1 MKRTVN
7 RLLLDLAVRRG
18 ILLEQYKKGIVLE
31 AIKLLNLEL
40 EPKLLAQL
48 MQEWPLRSLVAANNK
63 LIAAEYARLRDTIV
77 KRFNDL
83 SKVESSWQVKALK
96 SNTPIG
102 WDFFG
107 PAPETLKTLVATQPI
122 YGAVV
127 SDWFDNL
134 GRNTAFRVNQQ
145 IRMGVVEGSPIADI
159 VRSIKGTR
167 AAHYADGILNV
178 SRHELNTIVRTGVSE
193 IVNATREATYLQND
207 GIISQVMIVETLD
220 PVTCEECMGR
230 DGEVYDIGEGPRPPF
245 HPNCRGSTVPVLKS
259 WKELGIPAKESNES
273 TRASMDGQVPASMK
287 YGDWLAEQP
296 KAIQEEALG
305 IQKAELFRA
314 GKIDVKDF
322 ADETGRILTLKELAN
337 EM

>member
-1 MKRTVN
+1 MNRTVN
-7 RLLLDLAVRRG
+7 RLLLDLAIRRS
-18 ILLEQYKKGIVLE
+18 ILLEQYKKGTVIE

-48 MQEWPLRSLVAANNK
+48 QNEWPLRTLLAANNK

-83 SKVESSWQVKALK
+83 SKLESSWQIKALK
-96 SNTPIG
+96 SSTPIG
-102 WDFFG
+102 WDFIG
-107 PAPETLKTLVATQPI
+107 PASETLRTLVEKQPI
-122 YGAVV
+122 YGATV
-127 SDWFDNL
+127 SDWFANL

-145 IRMGVVEGSPIADI
+145 IRMGVVEGSSIADI

-167 AAHYADGILNV
+167 AAHYADGILNT

-193 IVNATREATYLQND
+193 IVNATREATYSQND
-207 GIISQVMIVETLD
+207 DVIKSVQLVETLD
-220 PVTCEECMGR
+220 PTTCEECMGR
-230 DGEVYDIGEGPRPPF
+230 DGEVYEIGEGPRPPF

-259 WKELGIPAKESNES
+259 WKELGIPAKELNES
-273 TRASMDGQVPASMK
+273 TRASMDGQVPESMK
-287 YGDWLAEQP
+287 YADWLAEQS
-296 KAIQEEALG
+296 KSVQEEALG
-305 IQKAELFRA
+305 IQKAELFRS

-322 ADETGRILTLKELAN
+322 VDEAGRILTLKELAS